1 MYTLLDIGNTRTRLA
16 VFDGSQLEIVRVL
29 NTSDLTPSMLTGCG
43 DIFAACVVPDAKAR
57 LTGLPITY
65 LTAQNA
71 GPLIDFTQVDASTL
85 GADRVANCLA
95 ALDYP
100 LPAIVIDCGT
110 AVTLE
115 VIDLDRVFRGG
126 AILPGR
132 QLMRQALHDHTG
144 ALPLIPLAAMPPPVG
159 VDTPSSI
166 AFGIDGGIAGMV
178 RELVR
183 QTRVQLRKDFI
194 LLGAGGDIDF
204 LRHSMPEIQKTP
216 VDFTL
221 RGLLRF
227 AQNFQ
232 S

>member
-16 VFDGSQLEIVRVL
+16 VFDGSRIEIVRVF
-29 NTSDLTPSMLTGCG
+29 NTSELAPAMLTGCQ

-65 LTAQNA
+65 LSARNA
-71 GPLIDFTQVDASTL
+71 GTLIDFTQVDSSTL
-85 GADRVANCLA
+85 GADRIANCLA

-110 AVTLE
+110 AITLE
-115 VIDLDRVFRGG
+115 VIDIDRVFRGG

-144 ALPLIPLAAMPPPVG
+144 ALPLVPLSAMPPTVG
-159 VDTPSSI
+159 VDTSSSI

-178 RELVR
+178 RELVSQIQVR
-183 QTRVQLRKDFI
+183 MGEGFI

-204 LRHSMPEIQKTP
+204 LRQNLPEIQKTRS
-216 VDFTL
+216 DFTL
-221 RGLLRF
+221 HGLLRF

-232 S
+232 P

>member
-16 VFDGSQLEIVRVL
+16 AFDGGRIEIVRVF
-29 NTSDLTPSMLTGCG
+29 NTSDLTPAMLTGCMG
-43 DIFAACVVPDAKAR
+43 IFAACVVPDARAR
-57 LTGLPITY
+57 LQGLPVTY

-71 GPLIDFTQVDASTL
+71 GSLIDFTQVDSSTL

-100 LPAIVIDCGT
+100 LPSIVIDCGT
-110 AVTLE
+110 AITLE
-115 VIDLDRVFRGG
+115 VVDIDRVFRGG

-132 QLMRQALHDHTG
+132 QLMRQALHNHTG
-144 ALPLIPLAAMPPPVG
+144 ALPLVPLSAMPPPVG

-178 RELVR
+178 RALIQRTQTELGSAF
-183 QTRVQLRKDFI
+183 T

-204 LRHSMPEIQKTP
+204 LRQSMPEIQKTP
-216 VDFTL
+216 PDFTL
-221 RGLLRF
+221 RGLLKF
-227 AQNFQ
+227 AQN
-232 S
+232 SGN